1 MTRLVHELRTR
12 QQITLTPRLQQSVK
26 LLQMSTLDFT
36 QEIAQAISENP
47 FLEDPDDNL
56 DADENLHTGAVTPG
70 WSASQIP
77 EARAHRLVSASR
89 SRPGRS

>member
-56 DADENLHTGAVTPG
+56 DADENLHTGAVTPDVK
-70 WSASQIP
+70 P
-77 EARAHRLVSASR
+77 KTER
-89 SRPGRS
+89 RPAAGKRIGIRRC